1 MNKEAA
7 AKLPL
12 FLLYC
17 LCRLKPLLKDKMQ
30 LPAGFAALNGIGFC
44 NALMSSLRVCWR
56 VTLILFF
63 AMAGFRPALSQPP
76 AQDTLTPLPQD
87 ATQYVRETIKY
98 QMAADAADHTHWRY
112 RIHREDDKGA
122 QDRDVIDTK
131 DGQIA
136 RTLLINGQP
145 LTADQ
150 RAADE
155 ARMKKLVEDAG
166 ERAKRDKRAKDD
178 EEKGTQMLKA
188 IPDAFIFKYEGSENG
203 QVRLSFFPNP
213 HYNAPTRELQVFRS
227 LSGMMW
233 IDRANRRLSRL
244 DGTLFEDV
252 TFGWGLLGRL
262 SKGGTFSVTQSRVGD
277 DHWEVVS
284 LDVRMSGRAV
294 IFKTINVKQKQ
305 RFTNFHR
312 MSDNLTISEAYQL
325 LEQGEGPVS
334 AGNQSRPETPLSKN

>member
-1 MNKEAA
+1 
-7 AKLPL
+7 
-12 FLLYC
+12 
-17 LCRLKPLLKDKMQ
+17 
-30 LPAGFAALNGIGFC
+30 
-44 NALMSSLRVCWR
+44 MSSLKSFRRVAM
-56 VTLILFF
+56 VLFF
-63 AMAGFRPALSQPP
+63 MMSGLAPASGQSP
-76 AQDTLTPLPQD
+76 AQEALPPLPQD

-98 QMAADAADHTHWRY
+98 QMGADAADHTHWRY

-131 DGQIA
+131 EGQLA

-145 LTADQ
+145 LNAEQ

-166 ERAKRDKRAKDD
+166 ERAKREKRAKDD
-178 EEKGTQMLKA
+178 EDKGIQMLKA
-188 IPDAFIFKYEGSENG
+188 IPDAFIFKYEGAENG

-227 LSGMMW
+227 LSGTMW
-233 IDRANRRLSRL
+233 IDRAGRRLSRL

-262 SKGGTFSVTQSRVGD
+262 NKGGTFSVTQSRVGE
-277 DHWEVVS
+277 DHWEIVS
-284 LDVRMSGRAV
+284 LDVKMSGRAV

-305 RFTNFHR
+305 RFTNFR
-312 MSDNLTISEAYQL
+312 RVSDNLTISEAYQL

-334 AGNQSRPETPLSKN
+334 AGNQSGAKPPLGQN